1 MKRKIILIVVL
12 ILILAGAYWGYRHYN
27 REKPFALSG
36 TIEARDIEVGSLIG
50 GRVISV
56 LIKEGDRVVAKQ
68 PLVMLETDLIDLQI
82 SEQLAVVAQSKA
94 NLVRIRKGPRNE
106 ETNRAKFDWQNAEG
120 EKKRRAEL
128 YHQGIIGRQDY
139 DNAVTKAATLE
150 EAYMELQ
157 RGSRQEDIDAAEA
170 ALKRDQ
176 DQLAY
181 LNRQRQESI
190 VVAPVDGTV
199 QSLDLRPGD
208 LVAPNQPVAKI
219 LEPSQ
224 LWVRVYVPEPEL
236 GKVRLGQKAFLIID
250 TYPNR
255 QFSGK
260 IVEISSQGEYT
271 PRNVQT
277 LDQRYDQVFGVKVSI
292 DPTPELKPGMAAIV
306 HLEP

>member
-1 MKRKIILIVVL
+1 MKRKIILLVVL
-12 ILILAGAYWGYRHYN
+12 ILILAAAYWGYRYYN
-27 REKPFALSG
+27 REKPFTLSG
-36 TIEARDIEVGSLIG
+36 TIESRDVEVGSLIG

-56 LIKEGDRVVAKQ
+56 LVKEGDRVVAKQ
-68 PLVMLETDLIDLQI
+68 PLVLLETDLLDLQI
-82 SEQLAVVAQSKA
+82 SEQQAVVAQSKA
-94 NLVRIRKGPRNE
+94 NLALVRKGPRNE

-120 EKKRRAEL
+120 ERKRMEEL

-150 EAYMELQ
+150 EAYKELQ
-157 RGSRQEDIDAAEA
+157 RGNRQEDIDAAEA

-176 DQLAY
+176 DRLAY
-181 LNRQRQESI
+181 MNRQRQESI
-190 VVAPVDGTV
+190 VVSPADGV
-199 QSLDLRPGD
+199 VESLDLRPGD
-208 LVAPNQPVAKI
+208 LVAANQAVAKI

-236 GKVRLGQKAFLIID
+236 GKVRLGQKAFLMID
-250 TYPNR
+250 TYANR

-260 IVEISSQGEYT
+260 VVEINTQGEYT

-277 LDQRYDQVFGVKVSI
+277 LDQRYDQVFGVKVDI

-306 HLEP
+306 HLVT

>member
-1 MKRKIILIVVL
+1 MKRTITWIVIL

-27 REKPFALSG
+27 REKPFVLSG
-36 TIEARDIEVGSLIG
+36 TIESRDIEVGSLIG

-56 LIKEGDRVVAKQ
+56 LVKEGDQVVAKQ
-68 PLVMLETDLIDLQI
+68 PLVLLETDLLDLQI
-82 SEQLAVVAQSKA
+82 SEQQAVIAQSKA
-94 NLVRIRKGPRNE
+94 NLARIRKGPRSE

-120 EKKRRAEL
+120 ERKRMEDL

-139 DNAVTKAATLE
+139 DNAVTKAATAE
-150 EAYMELQ
+150 EAYKELE
-157 RGSRQEDIDAAEA
+157 RGNRQEDIDAAEA

-176 DQLAY
+176 DRLAY

-190 VVAPVDGTV
+190 VVSPADGTI

-208 LVAPNQPVAKI
+208 LVAANQAVAKI

-224 LWVRVYVPEPEL
+224 LWVRVYVPEPDL
-236 GKVRLGQKAFLIID
+236 GKVRLGQKAFLMID

-255 QFSGK
+255 QFSGQV
-260 IVEISSQGEYT
+260 VEISSQGEYT

-277 LDQRYDQVFGVKVSI
+277 LDQRYDQVFGVKINI
-292 DPTPELKPGMAAIV
+292 DPTSELKPGMAAIV
-306 HLEP
+306 HMVT